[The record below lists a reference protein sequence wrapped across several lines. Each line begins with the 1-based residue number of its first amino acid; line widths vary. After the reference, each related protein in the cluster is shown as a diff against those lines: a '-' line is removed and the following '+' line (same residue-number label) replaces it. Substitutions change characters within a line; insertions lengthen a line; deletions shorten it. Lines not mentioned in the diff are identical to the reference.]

1 MCRLPALADRRDRA
15 SSVALM
21 WVVCGGSVSP
31 VVRQA
36 GQIEHPGDTGR
47 DTGGGSRAG
56 WSGAP
61 TAYGRVV
68 AAGWFPA
75 VLHSGSE
82 RCERQGHERVQAG
95 LALNCSWLAQVAG
108 DLELG

>member
-36 GQIEHPGDTGR
+36 GQIEHPGDTGA
-47 DTGGGSRAG
+47 TPGVEVGPGSRGRRRRMAALLPLAG
-56 WSGAP
+56 
-61 TAYGRVV
+61 
-68 AAGWFPA
+68 FPA